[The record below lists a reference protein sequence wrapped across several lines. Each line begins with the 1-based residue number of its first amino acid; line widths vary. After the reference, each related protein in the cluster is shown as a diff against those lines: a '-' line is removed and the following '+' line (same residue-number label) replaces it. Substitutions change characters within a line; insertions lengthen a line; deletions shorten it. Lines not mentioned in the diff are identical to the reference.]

1 MAIIPMINENGNIT
15 SVSSKLLEDRIVYIS
30 GEITREYADIIIG
43 QLLYLDSRE
52 GGKDITMYIN
62 SPGGSVNA
70 GLGIYDT
77 MNLVKSDI
85 VTVCVG
91 QAASMGAFLL
101 SSGTKGK
108 RYALPNSEI
117 LIHQPLGGVNGQV
130 TDIKI
135 VSDHILKLKSKLAS
149 ILSENTGQ
157 KYEDIIKD
165 TERDNYM
172 DSKEAMEYGL
182 IDKIIGGIK
191 NVDK

>member
-77 MNLVKSDI
+77 MNFVKSDI

-191 NVDK
+191 NVNK

>member
-191 NVDK
+191 NVNK

>member
-157 KYEDIIKD
+157 KYEDIIKN

-191 NVDK
+191 NVNK